1 MSFEAP
7 RGMRD
12 FLPEDM
18 RIRNWIFDTWRHCAE
33 LSSFDQ
39 YDGCVVETQELLVR
53 KAGEEVV
60 DQIYAFKDKSERE
73 LALRPEMTPSLARM
87 INSQGKALALP
98 AKWFGV
104 FQCFRYERMTLG
116 RKREHYQWN
125 LDIIG
130 QADVTAEAEV
140 LRTAL
145 SAVEKFGLT
154 SEVLKIRVGSRKL
167 LSELLDKLKFNLA
180 HFMDACMVL
189 DKRGKVEDSVL
200 KEMLTTKGI
209 SNAEIEILFKVLE
222 IKSLSD
228 VESILGAESVSLIE
242 IKKLFRLMDISGY
255 GNYLTFDI
263 AVIRGLAYYTGIV
276 FEAFDVKGR
285 HRAIFGGG
293 RYDNLLAS
301 LGGDSQPCVG
311 LGFGDVVIYEL
322 MKDEGLIKNTGKQ
335 VDVTI
340 AYMDVSGEEV
350 AVKAASL
357 CRKSGLTV
365 NLALEPQKPKKIFAQ
380 ADKYGARFVYLIGPD
395 EAKIN
400 SGNLKNLKS
409 GEQSVVA
416 LLSLAE
422 VISKPQAQ

>member
-60 DQIYAFKDKSERE
+60 DQIYAFKDKSDRE

-87 INSQGKALALP
+87 INSQGKALSLP
-98 AKWFGV
+98 AKWFGI

-145 SAVEKFGLT
+145 SAIEKFGLT
-154 SEVLKIRVGSRKL
+154 SDVLRIRVGSRKL
-167 LSELLDKLKFNLA
+167 LAALLEKLKFDLTR
-180 HFMDACMVL
+180 FMDACMVL

-200 KEMLTTKGI
+200 KEMLNSKGI
-209 SNAEIEILFKVLE
+209 SANETDILFKVLE
-222 IKSLSD
+222 LKNLND
-228 VESILGAESVSLIE
+228 VEAILGPDSAALVE
-242 IKKLFRLMDISGY
+242 IKKLFRLMECSGY
-255 GNYLTFDI
+255 GNYMTFDI

-322 MKDEGLIKNTGKQ
+322 MKDEGLIKNTNKQ
-335 VDVTI
+335 VDVSI
-340 AYMDVSGEEV
+340 AYMEDSGVEV
-350 AVKAASL
+350 AVKAASI
-357 CRKSGLTV
+357 CRKANISV

-380 ADKYGARFVYLIGPD
+380 ADKYGAKYVYLIGPE
-395 EAKIN
+395 EAKTN
-400 SGNLKNLKS
+400 SGTLKNLKL
-409 GEQSVVA
+409 GEQSVVP
-416 LLSLAE
+416 LSDL
-422 VISKPQAQ
+422 VNSINK